1 LKILDELVGNS
12 GGPWRWF
19 RAAAIGF
26 AIAFLILF
34 VKAAWVNFTDPRT
47 IDFLSY
53 WAAAKLAV
61 GGHAPLAYDV
71 NVHRQVETTAV
82 SLYGLLPFPYP
93 PPFLLLLL
101 PFGIPSYGVS
111 FPLWVVTT
119 GLLYVL
125 ASRPASSPSFALAQ
139 PAVFLNEIQGQN
151 GFLTCGIFML
161 AASALPTAPYLAGA
175 IWGLLIIK
183 PQLALLLPVALIA
196 GREWKAIAGG
206 AFSAIAVSLLAL
218 LVLGTEAYKGFF
230 QILPLY
236 GQWMATSE
244 WPWQKLASPF
254 AMLRYFDVPQ
264 TAALIVHA
272 AIAVGAAFVTWRAW
286 ARALPQ
292 RVPVLA
298 AATLLVS
305 PYTLTYDSLLLLAPL
320 AWLMKQKRQPYAV
333 AVVWIMLLPVG
344 LLNGPYHGPNT
355 VPVACLICLWALHH
369 ERVGDSGRIRVLS

>member
-1 LKILDELVGNS
+1 LKILDDLVGNS

-19 RAAAIGF
+19 RAVAIGF

-34 VKAAWVNFTDPRT
+34 VKAAWVNFTGPRMV
-47 IDFLSY
+47 DFLSY
-53 WAAAKLAV
+53 WAAARLAV
-61 GGHAPLAYDV
+61 QGHAPLAYDL
-71 NVHRQVETTAV
+71 NVHRHIELSAAAF
-82 SLYGLLPFPYP
+82 YGLNPFPYP

-101 PFGIPSYGVS
+101 PFGIPPYGVA
-111 FPLWVVTT
+111 FPIWVGAT
-119 GLLYVL
+119 GMFYVL
-125 ASRPASSPSFALAQ
+125 ASRRMSSPSFAFAQ

-161 AASALPTAPYLAGA
+161 AATALPTAPYLAGA

-206 AFSAIAVSLLAL
+206 AISAIAVLLVALLAL
-218 LVLGTEAYKGFF
+218 GIEAYKGFF
-230 QILPLY
+230 RILPLY

-254 AMLRYFDVPQ
+254 ALLRYFGAPQ
-264 TAALIVHA
+264 SAALLIHV
-272 AIAVGAAFVTWRAW
+272 AIALVAAFLTWRAW
-286 ARALPQ
+286 ARAMPE
-292 RVPVLA
+292 RVPVLG

-305 PYTLTYDSLLLLAPL
+305 PYTLTYDSLLLLMPL
-320 AWLMKQKRQPYAV
+320 AWLMKHKREPYVIA
-333 AVVWIMLLPVG
+333 AVWILLLPVG

-355 VPVACLICLWALHH
+355 VPLASALCLWALHRNQVRPAL
-369 ERVGDSGRIRVLS
+369 EPAVS